1 MDGAS
6 IYPFHRVLYSVT
18 SNHQVK
24 MNLIKDLRLIIRTS
38 YKHKGVKMA
47 SKKSTKSNK
56 VKQDGI
62 LLKIVEPQITAV
74 LPISKDQPS
83 LSVPVQLTVR
93 VTNSKKTSI
102 PFIIS
107 GRLIPEIIGPDGQIL
122 NRKEPINR
130 QVEIDKYEGLLVAV
144 REQIAIPLEAR
155 LSWQDNLLLL
165 RVPTNPSY
173 WHIPINPDNSWSF
186 ETLELGTYQLRFIY
200 DNPIGNVLCFDPQTQ
215 QEIEVEGIQT
225 DRLVTPFVNLRI
237 LQTVQL
243 NNSVVEVDGIS
254 FEIMMPER
262 ELVVPEKLSNCR
274 ELLDLGIRITNNTT
288 APLRFRFYD
297 AITPELMLPNGQ
309 IIRESSQWSD
319 WLIGYE
325 ESDFPLAVPG
335 ENVIFSP
342 GGSIQKIEN
351 NQFELI
357 IWVGNGGSWRFNRLQ
372 LGNYQIRLEY
382 SNDAVQVKV
391 YGKDGKKK
399 VIDNIWTGKVFTS
412 FIEFSLVDKFR

>member
-1 MDGAS
+1 
-6 IYPFHRVLYSVT
+6 
-18 SNHQVK
+18 
-24 MNLIKDLRLIIRTS
+24 MNLIKYWESTTHLTVVR
-38 YKHKGVKMA
+38 GANMA
-47 SKKSTKSNK
+47 SKKSQKSTCNK

-62 LLKIVEPQITAV
+62 QLKILEPEITAV

-93 VTNSKKTSI
+93 VTNNTQTSI

-107 GRLIPEIIGPDGQIL
+107 GRLIPEIIGPDGQTL

-130 QVEIDKYEGLLVAV
+130 QVEMDKYEGLLVGV

-165 RVPTNPSY
+165 RVPTNPEY

-186 ETLELGTYQLRFIY
+186 ETLGLGTYQLRFIY
-200 DNPIGNVLCFDPQTQ
+200 DNPTGNVLCFDLETRQRTLK
-215 QEIEVEGIQT
+215 IEGIKTGQ
-225 DRLVTPFVNLRI
+225 LVTPFVNLRI

-254 FEIMMPER
+254 FEILMPER
-262 ELVVPEKLSNCR
+262 ELVVPEKLSDGC

-288 APLRFRFYD
+288 APLRFRFHD

-325 ESDFPLAVPG
+325 ESDFPLAMPG
-335 ENVIFSP
+335 EDVIFSP
-342 GGSIQKIEN
+342 GGSIQKIED

-382 SNDAVQVKV
+382 SNDAVKVKV
-391 YGKDGKKK
+391 YGEDGKKK

-412 FIEFSLVDKFR
+412 FIEFSLVDQFR

>member
-1 MDGAS
+1 
-6 IYPFHRVLYSVT
+6 
-18 SNHQVK
+18 
-24 MNLIKDLRLIIRTS
+24 MNLIKSWESTTHLTVVRRAN
-38 YKHKGVKMA
+38 MA
-47 SKKSTKSNK
+47 SKNSQKSTRNK

-62 LLKIVEPQITAV
+62 QLKILEPQITAV

-83 LSVPVQLTVR
+83 LSVPVQLSVS
-93 VTNSKKTSI
+93 VTNNTQSSI

-130 QVEIDKYEGLLVAV
+130 QVEMNKYEGLLVAV

-186 ETLELGTYQLRFIY
+186 EGLELGTYQLRFIY
-200 DNPIGNVLCFDPQTQ
+200 DNPTGNVLCFDLETRQRTLK
-215 QEIEVEGIQT
+215 IEGIKTGQ
-225 DRLVTPFVNLRI
+225 LATPFVNLRI

-254 FEIMMPER
+254 FEILMPER
-262 ELVVPEKLSNCR
+262 ELVVPEKLSDGR
-274 ELLDLGIRITNNTT
+274 KLLDLGIRITNNTT
-288 APLRFRFYD
+288 TPLRFRFHD

-325 ESDFPLAVPG
+325 ESDFPLAMPG
-335 ENVIFSP
+335 DDVIFSP
-342 GGSIQKIEN
+342 GGSIQKIED
-351 NQFELI
+351 NQFELM

-382 SNDAVQVKV
+382 SNDAVKVKV
-391 YGKDGKKK
+391 YGEDGKKK

-412 FIEFSLVDKFR
+412 FIEFSLVYQFR

>member
-1 MDGAS
+1 
-6 IYPFHRVLYSVT
+6 
-18 SNHQVK
+18 
-24 MNLIKDLRLIIRTS
+24 MNLIKYWESTTHLTVVRRAN
-38 YKHKGVKMA
+38 MA
-47 SKKSTKSNK
+47 SKNSQKSTRNK

-62 LLKIVEPQITAV
+62 QLKIVEPQITAV

-93 VTNSKKTSI
+93 VTNHTQTSI

-107 GRLIPEIIGPDGQIL
+107 GRLIPEIIGPDGQTL

-130 QVEIDKYEGLLVAV
+130 QVEMDKYEGLLVAV

-186 ETLELGTYQLRFIY
+186 EGLELGTYQLRFIY
-200 DNPIGNVLCFDPQTQ
+200 DNPTGNVLCFDLETRQRTLK
-215 QEIEVEGIQT
+215 IEGIKTGQ
-225 DRLVTPFVNLRI
+225 LATPFVNLRI

-254 FEIMMPER
+254 FEILMPER
-262 ELVVPEKLSNCR
+262 ELVVPEKLSDGR
-274 ELLDLGIRITNNTT
+274 KLLDLGIRITNNTT
-288 APLRFRFYD
+288 TPLRFRFHD

-325 ESDFPLAVPG
+325 ESDFPLAMPG
-335 ENVIFSP
+335 DDVIFSP
-342 GGSIQKIEN
+342 GGSIQKIED
-351 NQFELI
+351 NQFELM

-382 SNDAVQVKV
+382 SNDAVKVKV
-391 YGKDGKKK
+391 YGEDGKKK

-412 FIEFSLVDKFR
+412 FIEFSLVYQFR